1 MVPRVAQVLGG
12 QLPAVSPKY
21 PNVSHQEQ
29 NRPLTHLYL
38 LISHIRKTPPCPT
51 AISRPHSGIP
61 DMSHQEQNRSLTHFF
76 LLILHI
82 RKPLTCPTA
91 ISRPHPRIPDVSHQA
106 QNRPLTHFS
115 LLTLH
120 IRKPLTCPRCKKQG
134 KNCFWGGKT
143 ESKAKN
149 EAKIAR

>member
-1 MVPRVAQVLGG
+1 MKPSANFSFVPLRRLAAALQNRLASLDPTADAVPPLMVPRVAQVLGG
-12 QLPAVSPKY
+12 QLPAVFPKY

-29 NRPLTHLYL
+29 NRPLTHFSL

-61 DMSHQEQNRSLTHFF
+61 DLSHQEQNR
-76 LLILHI
+76 
-82 RKPLTCPTA
+82 
-91 ISRPHPRIPDVSHQA
+91 
-106 QNRPLTHFS
+106 PLTHLY
-115 LLTLH
+115 LLILH
-120 IRKPLTCPRCKKQG
+120 IRKPLTCPRCKKLG